1 MITTQT
7 RYLLGQNDKNFVYG
21 DNGNCTRLSSIAKKI
36 VNESYRLEKLKYSRY
51 DTTNFSFNNL
61 YDPQTRQYS
70 WRGEDSYQNQQYDRF
85 INLYNDYMSELKN
98 RDNYMAGLSDE
109 EKYQNIKSSVMIA
122 VERDFTSATGLTFTL
137 DNLQKVK
144 DSFEKDR
151 SDTAN
156 MLIDTDILTAI
167 KINKNGTFT
176 LRFNS
181 GREFVVDK
189 LYKDTSK
196 VFEARI
202 ELNLNINRLNEEEL
216 NTKLDFSVSAAK
228 IRNSSGEIELISL
241 KDLGVEMIKKLSSG
255 GYKLFTDIQ
264 NNKSI
269 TVSDIYTKYI
279 FGNSNLDN
287 SDKSSNLNLNN
298 SNSNKTIN
306 E

>member
-1 MITTQT
+1 
-7 RYLLGQNDKNFVYG
+7 
-21 DNGNCTRLSSIAKKI
+21 
-36 VNESYRLEKLKYSRY
+36 
-51 DTTNFSFNNL
+51 
-61 YDPQTRQYS
+61 
-70 WRGEDSYQNQQYDRF
+70 
-85 INLYNDYMSELKN
+85 MSELKN
-98 RDNYMAGLSDE
+98 RDSYMAGLSDE

-241 KDLGVEMIKKLSSG
+241 KDLGVEMIKKLSNG

>member
-202 ELNLNINRLNEEEL
+202 ELNLNINRLNEE
-216 NTKLDFSVSAAK
+216 
-228 IRNSSGEIELISL
+228 
-241 KDLGVEMIKKLSSG
+241 
-255 GYKLFTDIQ
+255 
-264 NNKSI
+264 
-269 TVSDIYTKYI
+269 
-279 FGNSNLDN
+279 
-287 SDKSSNLNLNN
+287 
-298 SNSNKTIN
+298 
-306 E
+306 

>member
-1 MITTQT
+1 
-7 RYLLGQNDKNFVYG
+7 
-21 DNGNCTRLSSIAKKI
+21 
-36 VNESYRLEKLKYSRY
+36 
-51 DTTNFSFNNL
+51 
-61 YDPQTRQYS
+61 
-70 WRGEDSYQNQQYDRF
+70 
-85 INLYNDYMSELKN
+85 MSELKN
-98 RDNYMAGLSDE
+98 RDSYMAGLSDE

-241 KDLGVEMIKKLSSG
+241 KDLGVE
-255 GYKLFTDIQ
+255 
-264 NNKSI
+264 
-269 TVSDIYTKYI
+269 
-279 FGNSNLDN
+279 
-287 SDKSSNLNLNN
+287 
-298 SNSNKTIN
+298 
-306 E
+306 